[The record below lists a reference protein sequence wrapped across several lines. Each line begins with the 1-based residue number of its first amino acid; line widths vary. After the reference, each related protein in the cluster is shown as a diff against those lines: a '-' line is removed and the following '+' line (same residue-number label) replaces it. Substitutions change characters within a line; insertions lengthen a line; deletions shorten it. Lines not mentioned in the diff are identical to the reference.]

1 MKRADSQVLEEM
13 SEKLLAGALWAVPA
27 AWAPLAEQH
36 PGTDSSVVVSVVMQ
50 NAPDSKEAV
59 ATQQELSVTA

>member
-1 MKRADSQVLEEM
+1 MKRVGSQVLEDM

-36 PGTDSSVVVSVVMQ
+36 PGTDSSVVVSVAMQ
-50 NAPDSKEAV
+50 NAPDSEVALATPQELAV
-59 ATQQELSVTA
+59 AA